1 LLIYFCLIFCE
12 IVSNTI
18 ARNLLNTNKIDEGVF
33 NTAAE
38 IDYEYIAALK
48 AETLVLGCN
57 VSRSSEVKWTHR
69 PTNDNRS
76 YTYVVGSF
84 PGRYGTEGRF
94 SIVTSSKGEQ
104 SLRIYNAQL
113 GDSGRYDC
121 YGRGNIRRSG
131 YQLNITGVFSTTHT
145 KIK

>member
-1 LLIYFCLIFCE
+1 
-12 IVSNTI
+12 VS
-18 ARNLLNTNKIDEGVF
+18 AAVLNF

-48 AETLVLGCN
+48 AETVVLSCN
-57 VSRSSEVKWTHR
+57 SSSARSSEVKWTHR
-69 PTNDNRS
+69 PTGENNS
-76 YTYVVGSF
+76 YTYANGSI
-84 PGRYGTEGRF
+84 PGRYLTEGRF
-94 SIVTSSKGEQ
+94 SIVTSYRGEQ

-131 YQLNITGVFSTTHT
+131 YQLNITGAFLTSHT
-145 KIK
+145 KLK